1 MPSDNRERSFEDAL
15 AVHLRAGAK
24 GIPHAECSDAETLAA
39 YHEGS
44 LPAEQVASLKTHL
57 TSCERC
63 QQILTALEATD
74 QIAAPAVNITLQPAA
89 AAKPAV
95 PVLPARK
102 RALWQWVAPAG
113 ALAAALLVWVAVHEN
128 TSSIIPVKAPSAK
141 HDAQQAETVNP
152 QPPASR
158 TVPSPSGDSAPS
170 NEASSDLQQ
179 TLRAVPPPKAAG
191 LLRSRSQAL
200 SKQKDSPT
208 AATKSAVP
216 PDVDLFADS
225 LPSPADS
232 LHRKESSAP
241 TVEAQNQ
248 TVLIEPD
255 KAKLED
261 KIVNGRRDAAPA
273 PKPPPPV
280 LEKSANAIPVPTAP
294 PPSPAPQ
301 VSTQSVEVAGE
312 SAQQQEIAGM
322 SRFKQNELRLAR
334 SIAAVNIS
342 APDGKVAWRVG
353 QAGIIEFSPDAGKSW
368 ILQPSGVVS
377 DLLAGSAP
385 SEKICWIV
393 GRAGTLLR
401 TTDSGAHWQKLRPP
415 SQEDLRSV
423 FAMDALQATV
433 SSVKAKYQTTDGGVT
448 WKKLPPE

>member
-1 MPSDNRERSFEDAL
+1 MPSDNRERSFDDAL

-24 GIPHAECSDAETLAA
+24 GIPRAECSDAETLAA

-113 ALAAALLVWVAVHEN
+113 ALAAALLVWVAIHEN
-128 TSSIIPVKAPSAK
+128 TSSIIPANAPRPNQYAK
-141 HDAQQAETVNP
+141 HDENVRSL
-152 QPPASR
+152 PPASR
-158 TVPSPSGDSAPS
+158 TVSPADGLTSS
-170 NEASSDLQQ
+170 NEASSALQQ
-179 TLRAVPPPKAAG
+179 TLPPAPPPKAAG

-200 SKQKDSPT
+200 SKQKNSPT
-208 AATKSAVP
+208 AAKKSAVP

-255 KAKLED
+255 KAKMED

-280 LEKSANAIPVPTAP
+280 LEKSANAIPVPSAP

-312 SAQQQEIAGM
+312 SAQQQEIDGM

-334 SIAAVNIS
+334 STAAVNIS
-342 APDGKVAWRVG
+342 APDGKVTWRVG

-401 TTDSGAHWQKLRPP
+401 TTDAGAHWQKLRPP
-415 SQEDLRSV
+415 SPEDLHSV
-423 FAMDALQATV
+423 LAVDARQATV
-433 SSVKAKYQTTDGGVT
+433 SSLKAKYQTTDGGVT

>member
-15 AVHLRAGAK
+15 AAHLRAGAK
-24 GIPHAECSDAETLAA
+24 GFPHADCSDAETLAA

-44 LPAEQVASLKTHL
+44 LAEDQVASLKTHI
-57 TSCERC
+57 TGCERC
-63 QQILTALEATD
+63 QEILAALEATD
-74 QIAAPAVNITLQPAA
+74 QIAAPAVNVTLQPAA

-95 PVLPARK
+95 HVLPARK

-128 TSSIIPVKAPSAK
+128 TTSIIPVKAPSAK
-141 HDAQQAETVNP
+141 QAETVSP
-152 QPPASR
+152 LPPVSR
-158 TVPSPSGDSAPS
+158 TVPSSTGDSAPS

-179 TLRAVPPPKAAG
+179 TLRAVPPPKITG
-191 LLRSRSQAL
+191 LLRQRSQAL

-208 AATKSAVP
+208 AAKKSAVP

-225 LPSPADS
+225 LPNRDDS

-241 TVEAQNQ
+241 MVEAQNQ
-248 TVLIEPD
+248 TIMIEPD

-261 KIVNGRRDAAPA
+261 KIVNGRHDAAPA
-273 PKPPPPV
+273 PKPPQ
-280 LEKSANAIPVPTAP
+280 SAPQSNASAAPAPSAP
-294 PPSPAPQ
+294 PPSPVPQ
-301 VSTQSVEVAGE
+301 VSTQSVEVAAE
-312 SAQQQEIAGM
+312 SAQQQELGGM

-342 APDGKVAWRVG
+342 APYGKVAWRVG

-368 ILQPSGVVS
+368 TVQPSGVIR
-377 DLLAGSAP
+377 DLLGGSA
-385 SEKICWIV
+385 SSDQVCWIV

-401 TTDSGAHWQKLRPP
+401 TTDAGAHWQKLRPP

-423 FAMDALQATV
+423 LAVDARQATV
-433 SSVKAKYQTTDGGVT
+433 SSVNAKYQTTDGGAT

>member
-1 MPSDNRERSFEDAL
+1 M
-15 AVHLRAGAK
+15 
-24 GIPHAECSDAETLAA
+24 
-39 YHEGS
+39 
-44 LPAEQVASLKTHL
+44 
-57 TSCERC
+57 
-63 QQILTALEATD
+63 
-74 QIAAPAVNITLQPAA
+74 
-89 AAKPAV
+89 
-95 PVLPARK
+95 
-102 RALWQWVAPAG
+102 
-113 ALAAALLVWVAVHEN
+113 
-128 TSSIIPVKAPSAK
+128 
-141 HDAQQAETVNP
+141 
-152 QPPASR
+152 
-158 TVPSPSGDSAPS
+158 
-170 NEASSDLQQ
+170 
-179 TLRAVPPPKAAG
+179 
-191 LLRSRSQAL
+191 
-200 SKQKDSPT
+200 
-208 AATKSAVP
+208 
-216 PDVDLFADS
+216 
-225 LPSPADS
+225 
-232 LHRKESSAP
+232 
-241 TVEAQNQ
+241 VEAQNQ
-248 TVLIEPD
+248 TIMIEPD

-280 LEKSANAIPVPTAP
+280 LEKSANAIPVPSAP

-401 TTDSGAHWQKLRPP
+401 TTDAGAHWQKLRPP

-433 SSVKAKYQTTDGGVT
+433 SSVKAKYQTTDGGAT
-448 WKKLPPE
+448 WTKLPPE